1 MKKGKNKK
9 QKMRSELN
17 REETIR
23 PALIFHAKF
32 KLNLK
37 IVTGRRLTAIIL
49 PDKSVSVVCLPDG
62 EKKLRISEQ
71 SNSS

>member
-1 MKKGKNKK
+1 
-9 QKMRSELN
+9 MRSELN

-62 EKKLRISEQ
+62 EKNYESV
-71 SNSS
+71 SNQIVVSYQ